1 MKKFIL
7 IAVLSLVLAPSTVA
21 APLPGTDT
29 GRSTYSTS
37 QEAVKQAL
45 QKVVQLQLAAFR
57 KGDFTRAYSYASS
70 GIRKQLPEK
79 KFVQMVKASYPI
91 IVSSVSI
98 KFGPILDDGNAAIV
112 HAMIAGAGKQSFYAY
127 RLVRELGVWKI
138 DGVVEAPSTQPEG
151 MVST

>member
-7 IAVLSLVLAPSTVA
+7 TIALLLAFAPTTIA
-21 APLPGTDT
+21 APTGGTNA
-29 GRSTYSTS
+29 GRSTYGTS
-37 QEAVKQAL
+37 REAVRQAL

-57 KGDFTRAYSYASS
+57 KGDFTKAYSYASS

-112 HAMIAGAGKQSFYAY
+112 HAMIAGAGKQSLYAY
-127 RLVRELGVWKI
+127 RLVRESGVWKI
-138 DGVVEAPSTQPEG
+138 DGVIEAPSTQPEG